1 VEAESS
7 AASEKRFEDFCS
19 KITRD
24 LAPLPHEAY
33 ERNIT
38 ILGVICLPIHS
49 GAPSAEDYIRWLKSE
64 VDFLPQVFASVDK
77 FFVSMAVEW
86 VLEMVK
92 GGNSI
97 DLEALR
103 RFAASCGT
111 TILLSPRDV
120 KKNVQ
125 TITREPFGYK
135 AALTATKA
143 KLRQVNF
150 VS

>member
-1 VEAESS
+1 
-7 AASEKRFEDFCS
+7 
-19 KITRD
+19 
-24 LAPLPHEAY
+24 LPH
-33 ERNIT
+33 
-38 ILGVICLPIHS
+38 
-49 GAPSAEDYIRWLKSE
+49 
-64 VDFLPQVFASVDK
+64 VFASVDK
-77 FFVSMAVEW
+77 IFVSMAVEW

-111 TILLSPRDV
+111 TILPSPRDV

-135 AALTATKA
+135 GTATKA